1 MGCWVAKIATDLART
16 GPPALLVDGSTS
28 LWTDPLLRGL
38 NGPIFTIVRAVVPRR
53 ELLNSWTPG
62 SLGGCSTAS
71 DCSGRA
77 AAGCS
82 VALQRSRRAWRG
94 RVHPHCVDGSTSLWT
109 DPLLRRLTRS
119 TFIVRAVPAAEG
131 AAESLGSGVPRR
143 LFLGECLFREGRC
156 GVLGRVGEDRDGP
169 GVDGSTSLLW
179 TGPSLRGLIHSFED

>member
-1 MGCWVAKIATDLART
+1 MGCWVAEFATDLART

-82 VALQRSRRAWRG
+82 VALAKIATGLAWTGPPSLRG
-94 RVHPHCVDGSTSLWT
+94 RVH
-109 DPLLRRLTRS
+109 
-119 TFIVRAVPAAEG
+119 
-131 AAESLGSGVPRR
+131 
-143 LFLGECLFREGRC
+143 LFM
-156 GVLGRVGEDRDGP
+156 D
-169 GVDGSTSLLW
+169 
-179 TGPSLRGLIHSFED
+179 

>member
-1 MGCWVAKIATDLART
+1 MGVSGVSAVDPIALAPSRRNMAWT
-16 GPPALLVDGSTS
+16 GPPSLLSAQC
-28 LWTDPLLRGL
+28 L
-38 NGPIFTIVRAVVPRR
+38 PRR
-53 ELLNSWTPG
+53 ELLNRWAPVPSAAAPRRVTV
-62 SLGGCSTAS
+62 LGGPLR
-71 DCSGRA
+71 G
-77 AAGCS
+77 
-82 VALQRSRRAWRG
+82 ALSRWQRSRRAWRG

-131 AAESLGSGVPRR
+131 AAESLGSGFPRR

-179 TGPSLRGLIHSFED
+179 TGLPLRGLIHFFED